1 MMKVFVLYYEGRGYD
16 DNDRVIDI
24 YATREKAEKRIK
36 QYTPWDRPYLYI
48 EEEVVL

>member
-1 MMKVFVLYYEGRGYD
+1 MMKVFVLYYEGRGD
-16 DNDRVIDI
+16 DNDKVIDI
-24 YATREKAEKRIK
+24 YSTREKAEKRIK